1 VRVLADDSTYCPRS
15 IYDCDSLEARL
26 HASADVIVTP
36 EFMTSSHEATD
47 IDELC

>member
-1 VRVLADDSTYCPRS
+1 VRVLADDNTYCPRS